1 MDNEDTVNEETV
13 TVLIRNAVKCLSCN
27 TVLESKHRHD
37 YQTCYCSNRVFVDG
51 GKDYSRVGG
60 KDFDLIEDLCEYKEY
75 TKLEYESL
83 QQQYK
88 ERQRILNEQG
98 VADGKLVKL
107 FGEYYDLKVINLL
120 LSKGMMDN
128 DLYNEAVLNEKDK
141 WFLVQIQ
148 VLVQTHTTI

>member
-1 MDNEDTVNEETV
+1 MMEDVETIQ
-13 TVLIRNAVKCLSCN
+13 VLTRNAIKCLQCN

-37 YQTCYCSNRVFVDG
+37 YQTCHCSNRAFIDG
-51 GKDYSRVGG
+51 GRVYSRVGG
-60 KDFDLIEDLCEYKEY
+60 KDFNLIEDLCEYKEY

-88 ERQRILNEQG
+88 EQQRISNEQG

-120 LSKGMMDN
+120 LSKDIMDK
-128 DLYNEAVLNEKDK
+128 DLYEKALLK
-141 WFLVQIQ
+141 K
-148 VLVQTHTTI
+148 

>member
-1 MDNEDTVNEETV
+1 MFKLDENEVIK
-13 TVLIRNAVKCLSCN
+13 VLTRNAIKCLQCN

-37 YQTCYCSNRVFVDG
+37 YQTCYCSNRAFIDG
-51 GKDYSRVGG
+51 GYEYSRVGG

-83 QQQYK
+83 QQKHK

-107 FGEYYDLKVINLL
+107 LVGYYDTKFIDLL
-120 LSKGMMDN
+120 LSKNATDN
-128 DLYNEAVLNEKDK
+128 DTYNKAVLKEKDK
-141 WFLVQIQ
+141 
-148 VLVQTHTTI
+148 